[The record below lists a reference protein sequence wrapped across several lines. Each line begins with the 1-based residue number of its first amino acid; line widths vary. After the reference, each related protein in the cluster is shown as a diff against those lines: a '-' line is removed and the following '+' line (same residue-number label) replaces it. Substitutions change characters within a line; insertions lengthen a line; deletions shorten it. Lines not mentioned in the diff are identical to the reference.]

1 MSKKTFDCVE
11 LKNKIQSEL
20 LKEYQGMKT
29 DEAIEHSWQ
38 KLQSSQSPVAKLWR
52 QLQERRIFKKAS

>member
-11 LKNKIQSEL
+11 LKNIIQSKL
-20 LKEYQGMKT
+20 LKEYQGMKI
-29 DEAIEHSWQ
+29 DKAIEYSWQ